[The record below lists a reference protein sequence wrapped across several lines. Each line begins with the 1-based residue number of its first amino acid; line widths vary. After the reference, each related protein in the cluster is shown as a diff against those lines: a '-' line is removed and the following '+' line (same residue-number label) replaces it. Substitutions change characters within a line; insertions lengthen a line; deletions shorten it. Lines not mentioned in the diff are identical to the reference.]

1 MNRVWAL
8 VLGGVLLVGV
18 GFGVGYAVGDD
29 GHGASDDHG
38 LGSDRMAVMMAD
50 GSMPTMMKDFT
61 AMMTQ
66 LRESMTPEMRQ
77 QMDRDDMWQLM
88 ESGQLQQMMERHG
101 ASMRQMP
108 GMHGGGGGGHQG
120 PGGHGGG

>member
-1 MNRVWAL
+1 MKRGWAL
-8 VLGGVLLVGV
+8 VLGAILLAGA
-18 GFGVGYAVGDD
+18 GFGIGYAVGDD

-38 LGSDRMAVMMAD
+38 LSNDRMAVLMAD
-50 GSMPTMMKDFT
+50 GSMPAMMKDFI

-88 ESGQLQQMMERHG
+88 QSGELQQMMNQHG

-108 GMHGGGGGGHQG
+108 GMRGGGGNHQG
-120 PGGHGGG
+120 PGGHGHG